1 MGNGIPKRAIRKESY
16 KYFDEYGVEQVK
28 NIYNDD
34 KLHYLK
40 YIQKNLLE
48 EFPENLVLSGKTSKK
63 IERVFF
69 DLWEKKTPNASI
81 QNICQELGD
90 KYSDKSIS
98 EVMRIFAKEY
108 PQYKQKAR
116 TVYSV
121 LKYIIKEE

>member
-1 MGNGIPKRAIRKESY
+1 MRTYHSH
-16 KYFDEYGVEQVK
+16 
-28 NIYNDD
+28 NDD
-34 KLHYLK
+34 KFHYLK

-69 DLWEKKTPNASI
+69 DLWEKKTPNTSI

-108 PQYKQKAR
+108 PQYKQKSR

-121 LKYIIKEE
+121 LKYIIKE